1 MADVAREA
9 SLQASS
15 LQASSRQ
22 ASSVRAMSLQDLRK
36 RKSVKWR
43 QFPSDV
49 LPLPV
54 AEMDFPIAEPIKEAL
69 RDMID
74 RSDTGYLGPFPEMF
88 EAFANF
94 SQSRWNWN
102 VDVSQMR
109 TATDVGVGTVEV
121 LRTLMNRG
129 DKVMLN
135 SPVYDNMWRWVAEV
149 GATLV
154 DVPLVSSP
162 EVNGAGLTLDLEAIE
177 SQYKGGVKV
186 HILCHPH
193 NPVGVIFSRESLQQL
208 ATLAKRY
215 GVYVISDEIHG
226 PLVYQT
232 KDFTPFLAVS
242 DEAREVGI
250 TVTSASKGF
259 NLAGLKCAVI
269 VTNSS
274 EIKEKINSMPISV
287 AFRASLFGAVAAT
300 AAFKDGTQ
308 WLDSV
313 LNSLDENRQ
322 LIRNLIDSKIPAIKY
337 RIPDFGYLAWLD
349 LSALNLGEDPS
360 KVILERGKVAFN
372 GGHMYGPQHSQFVRF
387 NFGTSPEIITEAFD
401 RLINSL

>member
-1 MADVAREA
+1 MADV
-9 SLQASS
+9 
-15 LQASSRQ
+15 
-22 ASSVRAMSLQDLRK
+22 VRAMSLPDLRK

-54 AEMDFPIAEPIKEAL
+54 AEMDFPIAEPIKAAL

-88 EAFANF
+88 EAFASF
-94 SQSRWNWN
+94 SQSRWNWQ

-129 DKVMLN
+129 DRVMLN

-154 DVPLVSSP
+154 DVPLIEESS
-162 EVNGAGLTLDLEAIE
+162 GLTLNLSAIE
-177 SQYKGGVKV
+177 SEYKAGIKV

-193 NPVGVIFSRESLQQL
+193 NPVGAIFTRESLTLL
-208 ATLAKRY
+208 AELAQRY
-215 GVYVISDEIHG
+215 GVYIISDEIHG
-226 PLVYQT
+226 PLVYQPRE
-232 KDFTPFLAVS
+232 FTPFLAVS
-242 DEAREVGI
+242 DAAREVGI
-250 TVTSASKGF
+250 TITSASKGF

-269 VTNSS
+269 ITNSAA
-274 EIKEKINSMPISV
+274 IKEKINSMPISV
-287 AFRASLFGAVAAT
+287 AFRASLFGAAAAT
-300 AAFKDGTQ
+300 AAFKDGAS
-308 WLDSV
+308 WLEGI
-313 LNSLDENRQ
+313 LNSLNENRQ
-322 LIRNLIDSKIPAIKY
+322 LIRNIIDTQIPAIKY
-337 RIPDFGYLAWLD
+337 RVPDFGYLAWLD
-349 LSALNLGEDPS
+349 LSALNLGDDPS
-360 KVILERGKVAFN
+360 KVILERGKVALN
-372 GGHMYGPQHSQFVRF
+372 GGHIYGPKHSQFVRF

-401 RLINSL
+401 RILTSL